1 MILHEVHPSLEQR
14 VGKSDVVV
22 GGGDHRRVILRGM
35 PTLRPHIDSS
45 QEGLVVHLQIH
56 DRVRVAQLIRDL
68 RRVEGSSFLFLILHM
83 RNHLEFRID
92 HTEGQDAFLQPEAH
106 REHVCGPWKRVAD
119 GVVDRI
125 DASGIAT
132 LFAQTKNTHS
142 GPRQLLEGGVATTK
156 DADSQSQ
163 DINKVAGETVG
174 GEHEGVLDDASF
186 RVVRRVEFSALRV
199 PSTHGVLVVGAALV
213 PNGVVIRAVLLVVFG
228 SKAISIPTLIAVTRI
243 AQDQLL
249 RFREFPIIASSTLVV
264 TAQYGIHFAVVA
276 FDGWNQCGGRLEIL
290 CVSIYLNTV
299 PAAAQT
305 T

>member
-1 MILHEVHPSLEQR
+1 MILHEVHPALEQR
-14 VGKSDVVV
+14 IGESDVVV
-22 GGGDHRRVILRGM
+22 GGGDHRRVILHGM
-35 PTLRPHIDSS
+35 PALHSYIDSS
-45 QEGLVVHLQIH
+45 QEGLVVHLQID
-56 DRVRVAQLIRDL
+56 DRIRVAQFIRDL
-68 RRVEGSSFLFLILHM
+68 CCVEGSSFLLLILHM

-119 GVVDRI
+119 GVVNRI
-125 DASGIAT
+125 DASGIAA
-132 LFAQTKNTHS
+132 LFAQTQHAHS

-156 DADSQSQ
+156 DSDAQSQ

-174 GEHEGVLDDASF
+174 GEHEGVLDDASL

-213 PNGVVIRAVLLVVFG
+213 PNGVVVRAVLLVVFG
-228 SKAISIPTLIAVTRI
+228 SMATSIPTLIAVTRI

-249 RFREFPIIASSTLVV
+249 RFRKLPIIASSTLVV
-264 TAQYGIHFAVVA
+264 KAQYGIHFAVLA
-276 FDGWNQCGGRLEIL
+276 PDRGDQCGGRLEIL
-290 CVSIYLNTV
+290 CVSIYLKKG

>member
-35 PTLRPHIDSS
+35 PTLHPYIDSS

-56 DRVRVAQLIRDL
+56 DRVRVAQFIRDL

-132 LFAQTKNTHS
+132 LFPQTKNTHS

-174 GEHEGVLDDASF
+174 SEHEGVLDDASL
-186 RVVRRVEFSALRV
+186 RVV
-199 PSTHGVLVVGAALV
+199 
-213 PNGVVIRAVLLVVFG
+213 
-228 SKAISIPTLIAVTRI
+228 
-243 AQDQLL
+243 
-249 RFREFPIIASSTLVV
+249 
-264 TAQYGIHFAVVA
+264 
-276 FDGWNQCGGRLEIL
+276 
-290 CVSIYLNTV
+290 
-299 PAAAQT
+299 
-305 T
+305 